1 MSDADE
7 DILFGS
13 GESSIEYK
21 SRHRKVTKTGT
32 ILPDGNNKLN
42 PLDHSS
48 DPLVNKLRTMRE
60 TVSSCP
66 AIWKEL
72 AASCPDNTA
81 LVDDHLC
88 DEKIDL
94 TFAEMEDKVRRS
106 AAAFKNL
113 GVTKGV
119 NVAVLGENSAVSR
132 KRFLRVFI
140 SCLLS

>member
-1 MSDADE
+1 
-7 DILFGS
+7 
-13 GESSIEYK
+13 
-21 SRHRKVTKTGT
+21 
-32 ILPDGNNKLN
+32 
-42 PLDHSS
+42 
-48 DPLVNKLRTMRE
+48 MRE

-81 LVDDHLC
+81 LIDEHLC

-94 TFAEMEDKVRRS
+94 TFADMEDKVRRS

-132 KRFLRVFI
+132 KDIISLYVVTLCSTFI
-140 SCLLS
+140 KYKNLYKHCSSQI